1 MVDGG
6 TKTTETSISITVA
19 ALNEEQNLA
28 QAVDIIVGSVQRW
41 FDSYE
46 IVIFNDGSSDRTGE
60 VAEELAAKYDGLTVV
75 HHERSQCLG
84 GVIRNGLARAR
95 MEHYMWIDGKGATT
109 KQALDSIFA
118 LCGQYDLIVPYP
130 NNQSERPLIRQLIAR
145 TFVTLLNTLFRLK
158 LRYYTHVVLCRTQQV
173 RQFRIRTDSYAYQ
186 AEMLIKMIKS
196 GCSYT
201 QVGVPDRY
209 DLPGRRTKAFKF
221 NNVIRMFTFLTM
233 TIWDVY
239 IARNSPRITP
249 SGDQLQPVLR
259 QEVVKERRHKY
270 CTWRSKG

>member
-145 TFVTLLNTLFRLK
+145 AFVILLNMLFRLN
-158 LRYYTHVVLCRTQQV
+158 LRYYTHVVLCRTHQV

-239 IARNSPRITP
+239 IARNSPRIAT
-249 SGDQLQPVLR
+249 SDDQLQPVLR
-259 QEVVKERRHKY
+259 QEVVKERHH
-270 CTWRSKG
+270 